1 MTDPATSDPTSSAPA
16 VRPALLTG
24 FGLGAF
30 LDGIVLH
37 QVLQW
42 HHLVE
47 LRQPVEDVGTL
58 RDNVTWDGAFHLVSW
73 VLVLAGLLWLSH
85 RGDAARALGRR
96 RLCGLLLAG
105 WGAFTLVD
113 QVLLHLLLRAH
124 TVRID
129 GDRLLYETG
138 YTALGV
144 VLVLAGWRLARR

>member
-1 MTDPATSDPTSSAPA
+1 MATSTSHARA

-47 LRQPVEDVGTL
+47 ERLPVEDVPTL
-58 RDNVTWDGAFHLVSW
+58 RDNVFWDGVFHLVSW
-73 VLVLAGLLWLSH
+73 VLVLVGLLWLSH
-85 RGDAARALGRR
+85 DGDSARALGRR
-96 RLCGLLLAG
+96 RLYGLLLAG

-129 GDRLLYETG
+129 GDPLLYETG
-138 YTALGV
+138 YTLLGV
-144 VLVLAGWRLARR
+144 ALVLVGWRLARR